1 VATHYEVLGVGP
13 TASTAEIRQAYLRA
27 ALSNHPDRRDVAGP
41 AAAERPARTTEDAI
55 RLRRMQE
62 VNEAWTVLRD
72 PTKRGAY
79 DRELARERRV
89 RAETQR
95 TAQPATAP
103 VAAASGVE
111 DHEVFSSYDV
121 RRVPRVLTLLPPLL
135 IAAAVLLCLA
145 AVALTSQWLV
155 QLGLMILLIGVV
167 LFIVVQLL
175 AMARGGRA

>member
-1 VATHYEVLGVGP
+1 VATHYEVLGVEP

-27 ALSNHPDRRDVAGP
+27 ALSSHPDRREVAGS
-41 AAAERPARTTEDAI
+41 AAAEQPAGAPTDAS

-72 PTKRGAY
+72 PAKRGAY
-79 DRELARERRV
+79 DRELARERRPPE
-89 RAETQR
+89 ETLR
-95 TAQPATAP
+95 SAPVGMATATR
-103 VAAASGVE
+103 AAAV
-111 DHEVFSSYDV
+111 DAPEVFSSYDV
-121 RRVPRVLTLLPPLL
+121 RPVPRGFTLFPPLL
-135 IAAAVLLCLA
+135 IAAAILLCLA
-145 AVALTSQWLV
+145 AVALTSQWLI